1 MLRSLLPSSIA
12 PGTIARAQAGLSSG
26 GFARKLETYQTGSHV
41 WKVLFF
47 TRQHCGSYEVA
58 SCLFV
63 IPAKADIHPK
73 TSMRLTPAQIDTIKS
88 TAQEVLGQ
96 GVQVTLFGS
105 RVHDDQKGG
114 DVDLMVE
121 VLQAVQ
127 EPALMAARLASRVS
141 RSMHGRKVDVLLKA
155 PNLLEQPIHRIA
167 TQEGVR
173 L

>member
-1 MLRSLLPSSIA
+1 MSLPCSSSAI
-12 PGTIARAQAGLSSG
+12 RKSWQAGLSSD
-26 GFARKLETYQTGSHV
+26 GFALKLEPNQTGCHV

-47 TRQHCGSYEVA
+47 TTLHCGSYQAA
-58 SCLFV
+58 SCFFV
-63 IPAKADIHPK
+63 IPAKAGIHPK

-88 TAQEVLGQ
+88 TAQDVLGQ